1 MIDRASPILR
11 LDAVR
16 KSWRGREAL
25 RGISLE
31 LYPGE
36 LLGFFGPNGAGKTTM
51 IRCIAGLVAPDS
63 GRIELRV
70 PEGFSGSKTVRPGL
84 VPQNIAVYP
93 DLTVRQNLEVFGRLE
108 GVSRQLL
115 RERIPEVLEWAAL
128 TDRAHSLAKTLS
140 GGMQRRL
147 NISCS
152 VLHRPAVLLLDE
164 PTVGVDP
171 QSRERIYAMMQQLKE
186 QGTAVLITTHQLEEV
201 ETRCDR
207 IVVIDHGT
215 IVAEGQLE
223 ALILKSLGLPHRVV
237 LEFGRAVADE
247 LPGFELDAQRTSA
260 VCRLADM
267 QQLPQILQVLS
278 QLSQTPQRID
288 VRSYG
293 LQDVFLTL
301 TGRSLRE

>member
-1 MIDRASPILR
+1 VP
-11 LDAVR
+11 V
-16 KSWRGREAL
+16 GF
-25 RGISLE
+25 
-31 LYPGE
+31 PG
-36 LLGFFGPNGAGKTTM
+36 A
-51 IRCIAGLVAPDS
+51 
-63 GRIELRV
+63 
-70 PEGFSGSKTVRPGL
+70 KTVRPGL

-108 GVSRQLL
+108 GVSRQQL

-128 TDRAHSLAKTLS
+128 TDRADSLAKTLS

-215 IVAEGQLE
+215 IVAEGQLQD
-223 ALILKSLGLPHRVV
+223 LILKSLGLPHRVM
-237 LEFGRAVADE
+237 LEFARAVEDE
-247 LPGFELDAQRTSA
+247 LPGFELDAQRTAA
-260 VCRLADM
+260 VCRMADM
-267 QQLPQILQVLS
+267 QQLPAILQVLAK
-278 QLSQTPQRID
+278 LSQTPLRID
-288 VRSYG
+288 VRSFG
-293 LQDVFLTL
+293 LQDVFLAL